1 MEVNAPPVTVNEAL
15 LEPEATTT
23 DAGTLTGPIEE
34 SPTVAPPTPA
44 APLRFT
50 VQVLD
55 PPGPIEVG
63 VQARLLMVNGAT
75 TETEPPV
82 AVTGTADDAADAPN
96 ALVIPKV
103 EVPRTVAI
111 ETETL
116 ATVPSGIAAP
126 FNPQMMQLYI
136 PVPGEQASVKPAVV
150 RPGSAATEMLVT
162 VSVG

>member
-1 MEVNAPPVTVNEAL
+1 VPPNEAVIVPVWLEVNVPAVTVNKAL

-23 DAGTLTGPIEE
+23 DAGTLTGPMEE
-34 SPTVAPPTPA
+34 SATVAAPA
-44 APLRFT
+44 PVAPLRFT
-50 VQVLD
+50 VHVLS

-103 EVPRTVAI
+103 EVPRVAFI
-111 ETETL
+111 ETETF

-126 FNPQMMQLYI
+126 LIPQMMQL
-136 PVPGEQASVKPAVV
+136 
-150 RPGSAATEMLVT
+150 
-162 VSVG
+162 